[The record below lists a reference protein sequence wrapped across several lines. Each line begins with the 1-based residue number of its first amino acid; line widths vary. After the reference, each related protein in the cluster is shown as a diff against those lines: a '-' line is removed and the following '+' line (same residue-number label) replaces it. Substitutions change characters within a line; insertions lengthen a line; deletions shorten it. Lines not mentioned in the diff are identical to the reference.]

1 MYFPKV
7 DIYYDL
13 MVFQSEKG
21 RLEVQNIVP
30 GPEAKQV
37 GNRQKFEG
45 ITLVNANSYSFL
57 ASWLRIYGKIIAYN
71 IYKKHERLIFSS
83 S

>member
-1 MYFPKV
+1 
-7 DIYYDL
+7 
-13 MVFQSEKG
+13 MVFQSEKN

-30 GPEAKQV
+30 GPEANQV
-37 GNRQKFEG
+37 GNSLSLEG
-45 ITLVNANSYSFL
+45 ITLVNSGLYSFL
-57 ASWLRIYGKIIAYN
+57 VSWFCVCGKIIAYN